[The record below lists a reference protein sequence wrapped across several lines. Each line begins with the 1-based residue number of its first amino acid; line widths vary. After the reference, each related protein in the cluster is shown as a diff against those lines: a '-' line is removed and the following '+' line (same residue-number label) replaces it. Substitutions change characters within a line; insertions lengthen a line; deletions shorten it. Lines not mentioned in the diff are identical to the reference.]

1 MRPVQNFFLHPAT
14 RVNRRVILR
23 RDNLD
28 FLKPRGPRL
37 NRGLIRCFFRG
48 WPRVLLEL
56 FIFLAFSFARKS
68 RRITILYLYFFFF
81 ISE

>member
-37 NRGLIRCFFRG
+37 NRGLIRCSFRG
-48 WPRVLLEL
+48 WPRVPLEL
-56 FIFLAFSFARKS
+56 FIFLAFSFARK
-68 RRITILYLYFFFF
+68 RLRFYIYIFFF
-81 ISE
+81 IPE